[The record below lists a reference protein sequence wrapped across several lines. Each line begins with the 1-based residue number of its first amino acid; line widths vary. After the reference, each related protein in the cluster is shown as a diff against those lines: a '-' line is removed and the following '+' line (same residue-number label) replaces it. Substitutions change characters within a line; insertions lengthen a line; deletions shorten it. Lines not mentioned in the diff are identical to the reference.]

1 MLKRLIF
8 VAVLPLLA
16 SCASLSEDS
25 CRVGDWSSI
34 GYRDGANGQLV
45 SYINQHR
52 EACAD
57 YGIEPDAD
65 VWARARAEG
74 LKEYCTPANVYNL
87 GRRGREMNPV
97 CRENTQ
103 GLQLAN
109 FYGLRYY
116 EISEEIDDLED
127 EIDDARRRLAT
138 EFTGTALTPEQIA
151 MQQSLW
157 SQIRKNQRDI
167 RRLERDLRRYDDLP

>member
-8 VAVLPLLA
+8 VAFLPLLT
-16 SCASLSEDS
+16 SCASLSEES
-25 CRVGDWSSI
+25 CRGGDWASI
-34 GYRDGANGQLV
+34 GFRDGANGQLI

-57 YGIEPDAD
+57 YGIVPDVE
-65 VWARARAEG
+65 VWARARLDG
-74 LKEYCTPANVYNL
+74 LKEYCTPQNVYNL

-97 CRENTQ
+97 CEANRE

-116 EISEEIDDLED
+116 EISNEIDDLED
-127 EIDDARRRLAT
+127 DMDAILLRLAT
-138 EFTGTALTPEQIA
+138 EFTGTLTTEQIVE
-151 MQQSLW
+151 QQRLLA
-157 SQIRKNQRDI
+157 QVREIQRDI